1 VNSPTRLSAVPQPG
15 TEVEAPSDDA
25 AEVVASPD
33 RRQDAR
39 VFIELFPTQID
50 QIFRVLAETGVP
62 SVAALLSGLMSDRPL
77 SRVELEER
85 YSSQLKDG
93 ALSRSLLRGFL
104 VLACF
109 LPEGAERGISELSDE
124 LELNISTIHRY
135 VSTLVVIGVL
145 EQNKA
150 TKKYLLPQHV
160 TGGGAHPPAT
170 GEGT

>member
-1 VNSPTRLSAVPQPG
+1 VTTRAQLSAVPEAG
-15 TEVEAPSDDA
+15 AEVEAQPSDA
-25 AEVVASPD
+25 VEVVDRPD
-33 RRQDAR
+33 PPYDAR

-50 QIFRVLAETGVP
+50 QIFRVLAESGVP
-62 SVAALLSGLMSDRPL
+62 SVTALLSGLMSDRPV

-109 LPEGAERGISELSDE
+109 LPVDTERGISELSDE

-150 TKKYLLPQHV
+150 TKKYALPRHV
-160 TGGGAHPPAT
+160 TGREAPPPGSA
-170 GEGT
+170 